1 EDAAAWHACWHD
13 QAAMQPLAQQR
24 WWRSHAAL

>member
-1 EDAAAWHACWHD
+1 AWHACWHD
-13 QAAMQPLAQQR
+13 QVAMQPLAQQR